1 MGTPRRLRPCLC
13 LVAVLALVP
22 PLRAQAPAKVDVLP
36 PVGVEVVRIDAV
48 VTDKGGH
55 PKAGLARDDFAVLE
69 DGVPQKLV
77 QFEAYARP
85 VAAAP
90 SSVASSRS
98 TPAANEQAASPRPPR
113 FVVLAV
119 DDVHVQFANMA
130 RVQKALTRFIDEDMG
145 PGDRVALVTTSGTQG
160 ASQDFTSDR
169 ELLRRAISRLSAKD
183 RRAEW
188 VNVPRI
194 TEYQAELIER
204 GDPDA
209 LWLAVM
215 DILCD
220 HPADPTELEA
230 RLKARAVLSEAV
242 DNARLTLETLER
254 LTRGLAS
261 LPGRKVIF
269 LLSDGFLTGLSAPGG
284 AGFDIRRVIDASTRA
299 GVVIYSLETPGLNT
313 APGRS
318 ASENQFPDPQTLE
331 VKFTIERQSE
341 EAALQAMHAL
351 AADTGGFLFGNSND
365 LHAGLKRTLEDT
377 DSYYVLAYE
386 PTNTKRDGAYRHIEV
401 RLPNQHNLKVRA
413 RTGYFAAGD
422 RRASPPS
429 IVAEKQTR
437 GGPAATGAAHSPLA
451 ALPVQLSADFVSVDR
466 GVSEVVVS
474 GHVDTTTLAFVRD
487 GDRYKAA
494 LEMAAVVRDETG
506 TVVATEP
513 ERLSIDLT
521 EAERKRLSREGLPY
535 QKTVTLKRGTYDVR
549 LTAGAAGALG
559 VASQRVEVPDLAPG
573 RLTLSSLFLLK
584 AGAGAEAADPG
595 ADLVLSQAVRRF
607 RRDESLFVQLY
618 AYNAKRDSSGATS
631 LVSQAEV
638 LRGGAVLAK
647 AAPEAVVTGE
657 GDGPPVPHVS
667 RIGLGS
673 FEPGEYEL
681 QVTVTDRN
689 ANEAATR
696 QVEFTVD

>member
-1 MGTPRRLRPCLC
+1 MGTPRRLPSWLC
-13 LVAVLALVP
+13 LVSVLASVP

-55 PKAGLARDDFAVLE
+55 PKPGLARDDFVVLE

-77 QFEAYARP
+77 RFEAYARAE
-85 VAAAP
+85 AAAP

-98 TPAANEQAASPRPPR
+98 APAANEQAASQSPPR

-119 DDVHVQFANMA
+119 DDVHVQSASMA
-130 RVQKALTRFIDEDMG
+130 RVQKALTRFIDEDID
-145 PGDRVALVTTSGTQG
+145 PGDRVALVTTSGAQG
-160 ASQDFTSDR
+160 ASQEFTSDR
-169 ELLRRAISRLSAKD
+169 GLLHRAISRLSAKD

-220 HPADPTELEA
+220 HPGDPAELEA

-261 LPGRKVIF
+261 LPGRKVIL

-299 GVVIYSLETPGLNT
+299 GVVIYSLEIPGLNT

-318 ASENQFPDPQTLE
+318 ASENPFPDPQTLE
-331 VKFTIERQSE
+331 VKSTIERQSE

-351 AADTGGFLFGNSND
+351 AADTGGFLVDNSND

-386 PTNTKRDGAYRHIEV
+386 PTNTKRDGAYRRIEV
-401 RLPNQHNLKVRA
+401 RLPNQRNLKVRA
-413 RTGYFAAGD
+413 RTGYFAPGD
-422 RRASPPS
+422 RRASPP
-429 IVAEKQTR
+429 IVAEKQAR
-437 GGPAATGAAHSPLA
+437 GGPAATGAAPA
-451 ALPVQLSADFVSVDR
+451 PLPVQLSADFVSVDR
-466 GVSEVVVS
+466 GVTEVVVS
-474 GHVDTTTLAFVRD
+474 GHVDTTRLAFVRD

-494 LEMAAVVRDETG
+494 LEMATVVRDETG

-513 ERLSIDLT
+513 ERLSMDMT
-521 EAERKRLSREGLPY
+521 EAQHERLSREGLPY

-549 LTAGAAGALG
+549 LTAGATGALG

-584 AGAGAEAADPG
+584 ADAGAEAADPG
-595 ADLVLSQAVRRF
+595 AHLVLNQAVRRF

-638 LRGGAVLAK
+638 LRGGAVLAT
-647 AAPEAVVTGE
+647 AAPEPVVTGE

-673 FEPGEYEL
+673 LEPGKYEL

-696 QVEFTVD
+696 EVEFTVD

>member
-13 LVAVLALVP
+13 LFAVLALVP
-22 PLRAQAPAKVDVLP
+22 PLRAQAPAKAEVLP

-85 VAAAP
+85 AAAAP
-90 SSVASSRS
+90 SSAAGSPSM
-98 TPAANEQAASPRPPR
+98 PAADEQAASPRPPR

-130 RVQKALTRFIDEDMG
+130 RVQKALTRFIDEDIG
-145 PGDRVALVTTSGTQG
+145 PGDRVALVTTSGAQG

-169 ELLRRAISRLSAKD
+169 GLLQQAISRLSAKD

-220 HPADPTELEA
+220 HPADPAELEA

-242 DNARLTLETLER
+242 DNSRLTLETLER

-318 ASENQFPDPQTLE
+318 ASENPFPDPQTLE

-351 AADTGGFLFGNSND
+351 AADTGGFLFDNSND

-401 RLPNQHNLKVRA
+401 RLPNQRNLKVRA
-413 RTGYFAAGD
+413 RTGYFAPGE

-429 IVAEKQTR
+429 IVAETGTR
-437 GGPAATGAAHSPLA
+437 GVPAATAAALA
-451 ALPVQLSADFVSVDR
+451 PLPVQLSADFVSVDR

-494 LEMAAVVRDETG
+494 LEMAAVVRDEAG

-513 ERLSIDLT
+513 ERLSMDLT
-521 EAERKRLSREGLPY
+521 EAERERLSREGLSY
-535 QKTVTLKRGTYDVR
+535 QKTVTLKRGTYDVL

-559 VASQRVEVPDLAPG
+559 EASQRVEVPDLAPG

-584 AGAGAEAADPG
+584 AGAGTEAAGPG
-595 ADLVLSQAVRRF
+595 GDLVLSQAVRRF

-647 AAPEAVVTGE
+647 AAPEPVVTGE
-657 GDGPPVPHVS
+657 GDGTPVPHVS

>member
-1 MGTPRRLRPCLC
+1 M
-13 LVAVLALVP
+13 
-22 PLRAQAPAKVDVLP
+22 
-36 PVGVEVVRIDAV
+36 
-48 VTDKGGH
+48 
-55 PKAGLARDDFAVLE
+55 
-69 DGVPQKLV
+69 
-77 QFEAYARP
+77 
-85 VAAAP
+85 
-90 SSVASSRS
+90 
-98 TPAANEQAASPRPPR
+98 PAANKLAASPRLPR
-113 FVVLAV
+113 LVVLAV

-130 RVQKALTRFIDEDMG
+130 RVQKALTRFVGEDMG
-145 PGDRVALVTTSGTQG
+145 PEDRVALMTTSGTQG
-160 ASQDFTSDR
+160 AQEFTSDPG
-169 ELLRRAISRLSAKD
+169 LLQRAISRLSAKD

-194 TEYQAELIER
+194 TEYQAQLIER

-209 LWLAVM
+209 LWLAEM

-220 HPADPTELEA
+220 HPTEPAEQEA
-230 RLKARAVLSEAV
+230 KQKARSVLAEAV
-242 DNARLTLETLER
+242 DNSRLTLDALER

-269 LLSDGFLTGLSAPGG
+269 LLSDGFLTGLSDPGG
-284 AGFDIRRVIDASTRA
+284 ASFDIRRVIDASTRA
-299 GVVIYSLETPGLNT
+299 GVVIYALQTPGMNT

-318 ASENQFPDPQTLE
+318 ASENPFPDPATLD

-351 AADTGGFLFGNSND
+351 AADTGGFLFGDSND
-365 LHAGLKRTLEDT
+365 LHAGLKRALEDT

-386 PTNTKRDGAYRHIEV
+386 PTNTKRDGAYRRIEV
-401 RLPNQHNLKVRA
+401 RLPNQRNLKVRA
-413 RTGYFAAGD
+413 RTGYFAPGD
-422 RRASPPS
+422 RHASPP
-429 IVAEKQTR
+429 IVAEKQTQ
-437 GGPAATGAAHSPLA
+437 GGPAATGAALPPLA

-494 LEMAAVVRDETG
+494 VEMAAAVRDQTG
-506 TVVATEP
+506 AVVATLKP
-513 ERLSIDLT
+513 QRLSIDMS
-521 EAERKRLSREGLPY
+521 EAEHERLSRDGVPY
-535 QKTVTLKRGTYDVR
+535 QRAITLKRGTYDVR

-584 AGAGAEAADPG
+584 AGAGADAADPG

-638 LRGGAVLAK
+638 LRGGAVLAT
-647 AAPEAVVTGE
+647 AAPEPVVT

-673 FEPGEYEL
+673 LEPGEYEL

-689 ANEAATR
+689 SHEAAKR